1 MNRIVRFLKTEPV
14 LCVSA
19 AAALL
24 SMLLV
29 PPSPAYWGY
38 LDFRVLS
45 LLFCLM
51 AVVAGL
57 QSAGVFEVLSQRL
70 CLRANGVRAL
80 SLILVLLCFFS
91 SMLITN
97 DVALITFV
105 PFAIGVL
112 GLTGQ
117 QELLIPVV
125 VLQTVAA
132 NLGSMLTPVGNPQ
145 NLYLYSFYEMAPGDF
160 FSLTLPLTGL
170 SLLLLVPCCLLG
182 KERHL
187 TISFA
192 AKANV
197 TDHRRALLYGVL
209 ALVCLLGVFRLLP
222 YQAALAAVLGCML
235 LWDRPR
241 FRAVDYGLL
250 CTFVCFF
257 IFVGNL
263 GQLGAVRALVSSL
276 LQGRELPAE
285 RADQPGDQQRP
296 GGGHALLLY
305 RRRPRPS
312 RRHQHRRAG
321 HAYRLPC
328 EFDLL
333 QILLQNAGRPP
344 GEIPAGLYGSKPR
357 VSFDSALLRTADDI
371 LKRRGTLKCP
381 TPFSQ

>member
-1 MNRIVRFLKTEPV
+1 MNRAVRFLKAEPV
-14 LCVSA
+14 LCISA

-24 SMLLV
+24 SMLPV
-29 PPSPAYWGY
+29 PPSPAYWDY
-38 LDFRVLS
+38 LDLRVLS

-57 QSAGVFEVLSQRL
+57 QSVGVFEVLSQRL

-145 NLYLYSFYEMAPGDF
+145 NLYLYSFYEMAAGDF
-160 FSLTLPLTGL
+160 FSVTLPLAGL
-170 SLLLLVPCCLLG
+170 SLLLLLPCCLLR

-187 TISFA
+187 NITFA
-192 AKANV
+192 ARARV
-197 TDHRRALLYGVL
+197 TDRKRALLYGAL
-209 ALVCLLGVFRLLP
+209 ALACLLGVFRLLP
-222 YQAALAAVLGCML
+222 YQAALAAVLGAML

-241 FRAVDYGLL
+241 FRSVDYGLL
-250 CTFVCFF
+250 GTFICFF
-257 IFVGNL
+257 VFVGNL
-263 GQLGAVRALVSSL
+263 GQVGAVRTFVSSL
-276 LQGRELPAE
+276 LQGHELPVSALISQVISNVPAAVMLSSFTGDA
-285 RADQPGDQQRP
+285 RALVAGVNIGGLGTLIASLASLISFKFYCKTPGARP
-296 GGGHALLLY
+296 GKYLLAFTAVNLV
-305 RRRPRPS
+305 
-312 RRHQHRRAG
+312 
-321 HAYRLPC
+321 
-328 EFDLL
+328 FLL
-333 QILLQNAGRPP
+333 ILLGCAQLM
-344 GEIPAGLYGSKPR
+344 IH
-357 VSFDSALLRTADDI
+357 
-371 LKRRGTLKCP
+371 
-381 TPFSQ
+381 

>member
-197 TDHRRALLYGVL
+197 TDRRRALLYGVL

-276 LQGRELPAE
+276 LQGRELPASALISQVVSNVPAAVMLSSFTGDA
-285 RADQPGDQQRP
+285 RALLAGTNIGGLGTLIASLASLISFKFYCKTPGARP
-296 GGGHALLLY
+296 GKYLLVFTGVNLV
-305 RRRPRPS
+305 
-312 RRHQHRRAG
+312 
-321 HAYRLPC
+321 
-328 EFDLL
+328 FLL
-333 QILLQNAGRPP
+333 ILLCCAQLM
-344 GEIPAGLYGSKPR
+344 IS
-357 VSFDSALLRTADDI
+357 
-371 LKRRGTLKCP
+371 
-381 TPFSQ
+381 